1 MCVCSYVT
9 GVAFDQHVTF
19 GKYFGVLA
27 FVLDSDK
34 KFNFFG
40 HQNRAILLKAQPFL
54 STELG
59 PARIYIVGSLNC
71 DLTYMNTV
79 QEDTVWKPACPQ
91 VSMFMK
97 ASKDYLADP

>member
-9 GVAFDQHVTF
+9 GVAFDQHVTV

-27 FVLDSDK
+27 FVVDSDK

-59 PARIYIVGSLNC
+59 PARIYIVGSLNYA
-71 DLTYMNTV
+71 LTQLRKTQYGSRLV
-79 QEDTVWKPACPQ
+79 HKCLC
-91 VSMFMK
+91 S
-97 ASKDYLADP
+97 